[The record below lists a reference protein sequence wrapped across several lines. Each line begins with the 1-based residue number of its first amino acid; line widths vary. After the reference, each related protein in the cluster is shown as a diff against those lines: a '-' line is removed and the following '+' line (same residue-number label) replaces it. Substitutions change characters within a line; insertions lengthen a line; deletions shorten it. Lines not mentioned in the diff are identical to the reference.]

1 LLRLA
6 HTGNLMRFLRT
17 FILLACFYLLS
28 TPLFADC
35 FFVQNKFNAPIK
47 IEVQYNN
54 KDQENSPTITQLY
67 LISND
72 HKTEAFPL
80 NTRDLL
86 RGLVDYQLIQVQDA
100 NGSKICQKDLSS
112 ISPDKELDIQ
122 LNVLKD
128 HCEWQIKELGSLEQS
143 KICNP

>member
-1 LLRLA
+1 ML
-6 HTGNLMRFLRT
+6 FLKT
-17 FILLACFYLLS
+17 FILLVCFYILS
-28 TPLFADC
+28 IPLFADC
-35 FFVQNKFNAPIK
+35 FFIQNKFDAPIK

-54 KDQENSPTITQLY
+54 KDQENSPTLTQLY
-67 LISND
+67 LISNNN
-72 HKTEAFPL
+72 KIKAFPL

-86 RGLVDYQLIQVQDA
+86 RGLVDYQFILVQDA
-100 NGSKICQKDLSS
+100 NGNKICQKDLSN